1 MTREE
6 RLKASYDRLLAA
18 GRITQEQYDILV
30 SKLYN
35 KKARILYSLP
45 FYYINFSTSAF
56 NTVGILSIVNF
67 PDLIRLT

>member
-30 SKLYN
+30 SKL
-35 KKARILYSLP
+35 
-45 FYYINFSTSAF
+45 
-56 NTVGILSIVNF
+56 
-67 PDLIRLT
+67 